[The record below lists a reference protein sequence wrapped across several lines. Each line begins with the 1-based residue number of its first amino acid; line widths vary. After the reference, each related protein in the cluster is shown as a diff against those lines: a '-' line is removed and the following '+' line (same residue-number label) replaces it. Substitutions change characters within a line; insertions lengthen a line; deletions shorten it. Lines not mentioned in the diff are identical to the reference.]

1 MIEFFFIQFYRDLS
15 NKKKENDEFMTKK
28 MSNDFFLILNK
39 FFLSIKLKL
48 IKKIDKLVQIEYQ
61 S

>member
-1 MIEFFFIQFYRDLS
+1 MIEFFFIQFYHDLS